1 MQLLLLILLFILII
15 WLTTKRNKIGYK
27 EQIRQISGELRIK
40 YPNFVKAIREAYK
53 DKALLYAD
61 NNKVLCYKVP
71 VMTFN
76 RHMGDLF
83 YSLIDNP
90 NSGSSPYII
99 QGFKGVDRTEINAQK
114 YYLEL
119 NKDLE
124 IEEYLVILNDQ
135 ATEILSDNRYLNSIT
150 Y

>member
-1 MQLLLLILLFILII
+1 MIILLILLVILII
-15 WLTTKRNKIGYK
+15 WLITKRNKIGYD

-40 YPNFVKAIREAYK
+40 YPNFVKAIREVYK

-83 YSLIDNP
+83 YSLNDNP
-90 NSGSSPYII
+90 NSGCSTYII